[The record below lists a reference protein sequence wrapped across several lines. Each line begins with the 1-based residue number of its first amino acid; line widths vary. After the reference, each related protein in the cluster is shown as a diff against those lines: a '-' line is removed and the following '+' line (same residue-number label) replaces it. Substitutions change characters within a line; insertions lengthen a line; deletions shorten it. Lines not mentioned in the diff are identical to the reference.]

1 MFELQSKWVAAVLS
15 GRVSLPSE
23 DQMME
28 DVTAFY
34 AKRDANGI
42 PKRYAHKLGGFQ
54 VEYLNWIAEQIG
66 ALPLEQWRAEEVE
79 GGYRRLATQS
89 DTFRDKWDDDHLIV
103 EAYEDFL
110 RQKLISVIPSQLL
123 EFGR

>member
-15 GRVSLPSE
+15 GRVMLPSE
-23 DQMME
+23 DKTME

-34 AKRDANGI
+34 AKRDANKL
-42 PKRYAHKLGGFQ
+42 PKRYTHKLGECQ
-54 VEYLNWIAEQIG
+54 VDYLDWIAEQVG
-66 ALPLEQWRAEEVE
+66 APPVEHWRAEEVH

-89 DTFRDKWDDDHLIV
+89 DTFRDKWDDDHLIL

-110 RQKLISVIPSQLL
+110 RQKLI
-123 EFGR
+123 